1 MTGEGGMGAMN
12 VADGDKNVHGG
23 KRSNMLFEENTVGFE
38 ECPYGSFDGV
48 EGVIGSDFETTN
60 R

>member
-23 KRSNMLFEENTVGFE
+23 KRSDMLFQENIVGFE
-38 ECPYGSFDGV
+38 ECPDGSFDGV
-48 EGVIGSDFETTN
+48 EGE
-60 R
+60 